1 MASLLTGFKQSF
13 TGSRTERTRSSND
26 RFPSTFPS
34 RMKIPSDSENPA
46 SLAIIRAFSKFR
58 GLVKTFLTLE
68 TLARCISSYGVGD
81 AGNRANGMPTAKNE
95 WTSAMYSYIQG
106 TSVSAGLGAK
116 PERLT
121 MQFSLMIPTIAF
133 SS

>member
-1 MASLLTGFKQSF
+1 
-13 TGSRTERTRSSND
+13 
-26 RFPSTFPS
+26 
-34 RMKIPSDSENPA
+34 MKIPSDSENPA

-68 TLARCISSYGVGD
+68 TLARCFSSYGVGD
-81 AGNRANGMPTAKNE
+81 AGNRANGMPTANNE